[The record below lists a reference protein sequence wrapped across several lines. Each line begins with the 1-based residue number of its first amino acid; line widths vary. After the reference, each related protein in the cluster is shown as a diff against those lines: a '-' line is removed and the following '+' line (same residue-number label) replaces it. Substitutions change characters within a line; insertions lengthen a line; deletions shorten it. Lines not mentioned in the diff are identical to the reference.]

1 MAEEERSKFYLQMPR
16 VMHNFPHMWVLQQ
29 RMMQHNQMDGRAG
42 MASSSSGGANTQ
54 NRIQDIEALKQSGIL
69 TLLSSPEGREK
80 LQLLAGRVQAARDR
94 LEDDVNAWDEEKKM
108 TYWNNFSDHP
118 LLEVLNTAGTDPMAK
133 IKTFIEMND
142 DELEQTMT
150 LILILSG
157 NNGDLLQKLRASLSS
172 TSSSSSS
179 SSGNQ
184 AKNMLINN
192 LVTTLGSVQ
201 NMRPPTAGAA
211 AGGAA
216 GSRGG
221 HNDHDHDHDHGHSHD
236 HGGHS
241 CSHPGHAPA
250 KPDIA
255 NAKVDRMER

>member
-1 MAEEERSKFYLQMPR
+1 MST
-16 VMHNFPHMWVLQQ
+16 
-29 RMMQHNQMDGRAG
+29 
-42 MASSSSGGANTQ
+42 SSGSNTQ

-80 LQLLAGRVQAARDR
+80 LQQLAGRVQKARER
-94 LEDDVNAWDEEKKM
+94 LEDDVNAWDEDRKM
-108 TYWNNFSDHP
+108 NYWNNFSDHP
-118 LLEVLNTAGTDPMAK
+118 LLEVLNTAGNDPMAK
-133 IKTFIEMND
+133 IKTFVDMND

-172 TSSSSSS
+172 SSSSA
-179 SSGNQ
+179 GNQ

-201 NMRPPTAGAA
+201 NMRPPA
-211 AGGAA
+211 
-216 GSRGG
+216 SRG
-221 HNDHDHDHDHGHSHD
+221 HDHDHGHDHGHSHD
-236 HGGHS
+236 NSHGS
-241 CSHPGHAPA
+241 CSHGHSQA